1 MNVHADALAFDIT
14 CVDVNYLR
22 PRLACSYLVTNNG
35 KAAFIDCGTSLST
48 PLLIEALHS
57 TGLTRKDVEF
67 VIPTHVH
74 LDHAGGAGM
83 LMHECPN
90 ATLVVHPKGAPH
102 LIDPQR
108 LIDSTK
114 QVYGEKKFNQLYGE
128 IQSVDCQ
135 RILAPEDDTTIVL
148 NGRKLLIAHTPG
160 HARHHFCIYDEIS
173 NGWFTGDTF
182 GLSYPDISCN
192 SKHYLLPT
200 TTPVQ
205 FEPDAWL
212 KTIQRLLST
221 NPERMFLTHFGM
233 VEEIYSLA
241 EKLQH
246 DLKNYVDIAL
256 TNKDASPRVETLV
269 EHLTRY
275 TFNDL
280 HMCGNRQ
287 EKDELQDLLATD
299 ILLNAQGLDVWLTRR
314 DKARKAGKA

>member
-22 PRLACSYLVTNNG
+22 PRLACSYLIINEG
-35 KAAFIDCGTSLST
+35 KAAFIDCGTSHST
-48 PLLIEALHS
+48 PLLIEALHAN
-57 TGLTRKDVEF
+57 GLTCNDVEF

-83 LMHECPN
+83 LMNECPY

-108 LIDSTK
+108 LIDSSK
-114 QVYGEKKFNQLYGE
+114 QVYGEEKFNQLYGE
-128 IQSVDCQ
+128 IKSVDSQ
-135 RILAPEDDTTIVL
+135 RILAPEDGTTIVL
-148 NGRKLLIAHTPG
+148 NGRNFLIAHTPG
-160 HARHHFCIYDEIS
+160 HARHHFCIYDELS

-212 KTIQRLLST
+212 TTIQRLLSFE
-221 NPERMFLTHFGM
+221 PERMFLTHFGM
-233 VEEIYSLA
+233 VEEVNLLA

-256 TNKDASPRVETLV
+256 ANKDASPRVAQLV

-275 TFNDL
+275 TFDDL
-280 HMCGNRQ
+280 RTLGNRQ
-287 EKDELQDLLATD
+287 GEDELLHLLSTD
-299 ILLNAQGLDVWLTRR
+299 IFLNAQGLNVWLTRR
-314 DKARKAGKA
+314 DKSSKTS